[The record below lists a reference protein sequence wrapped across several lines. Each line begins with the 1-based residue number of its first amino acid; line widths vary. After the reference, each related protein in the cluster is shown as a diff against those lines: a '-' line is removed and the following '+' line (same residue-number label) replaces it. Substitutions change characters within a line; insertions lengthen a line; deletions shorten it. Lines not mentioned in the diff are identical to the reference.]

1 METNEKRMTLS
12 ELAELINNSEE
23 WKLEFND
30 IIQANLWYS
39 DYSEEESYK
48 ICQSDTELLYFDD
61 NGKAETRALEEDE
74 VICSDKRTIET
85 TYLTAVNWLNNS
97 RILCNDI
104 CRIDETFWDNCR
116 FDLEEGDEIFQFFLT
131 NCTESDV
138 EFLEEHFGLL
148 FAYSELLDLY
158 VLCVNHYGTHWDSVP
173 CYTDIEMAAKTN
185 N

>member
-1 METNEKRMTLS
+1 METTIERN
-12 ELAELINNSEE
+12 
-23 WKLEFND
+23 
-30 IIQANLWYS
+30 
-39 DYSEEESYK
+39 
-48 ICQSDTELLYFDD
+48 
-61 NGKAETRALEEDE
+61 
-74 VICSDKRTIET
+74 IET

-116 FDLEEGDEIFQFFLT
+116 FNLEEGDEIFQFFLT
-131 NCTESDV
+131 NCSQSDV
-138 EFLEEHFGLL
+138 EFLEQHFGLL

-185 N
+185 K

>member
-1 METNEKRMTLS
+1 MKNKTMTL
-12 ELAELINNSEE
+12 EQLAELINNSDE

-30 IIQANLWYS
+30 IIQANLWYA

-61 NGKAETRALEEDE
+61 NGEAQTRRLEEDE
-74 VICSDKRTIET
+74 VICSDERTIET
-85 TYLTAVNWLNNS
+85 TYATAVNWLNNS

-116 FDLEEGDEIFQFFLT
+116 FELEEGVEIFQFFLT
-131 NCTESDV
+131 NCTQSDV

-158 VLCVNHYGTHWDSVP
+158 VLCVNHYGTNWDSVE
-173 CYTDIEMAAKTN
+173 CYTDLENAKKTN